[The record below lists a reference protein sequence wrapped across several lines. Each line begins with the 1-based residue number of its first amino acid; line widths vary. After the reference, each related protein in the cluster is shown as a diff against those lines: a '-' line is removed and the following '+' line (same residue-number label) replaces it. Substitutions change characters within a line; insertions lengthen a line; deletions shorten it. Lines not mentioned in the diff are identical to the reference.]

1 MVVVVVPGARE
12 DVRGAAAKAT
22 VRVLARQDPG
32 AQAAAVCGGEEGA
45 LLLVV
50 CGRGGGGEQVDCG
63 DDEEAEGQALA
74 VVGRVVVGQQGAGA
88 ALPVAEVAGFVE
100 GRVEG

>member
-1 MVVVVVPGARE
+1 MVVIIVPGARE
-12 DVRGAAAKAT
+12 DVRGAAAEAA
-22 VRVLARQDPG
+22 VGVLARQDPG

-50 CGRGGGGEQVDCG
+50 VCGRGGGEKVECG

-74 VVGRVVVGQQGAGA
+74 VVGRVVVGQ
-88 ALPVAEVAGFVE
+88 
-100 GRVEG
+100 

>member
-1 MVVVVVPGARE
+1 MVVIVVPSARE
-12 DVRGAAAKAT
+12 DVRGAAAEAA

-32 AQAAAVCGGEEGA
+32 AQAAAVCGGEQRG

-50 CGRGGGGEQVDCG
+50 GAGGLGGRGGEKVDCG

-74 VVGRVVVGQQGAGA
+74 VVGCVVVGQ
-88 ALPVAEVAGFVE
+88 
-100 GRVEG
+100 